1 MFYLFGSGEL
11 ARVAEYYF
19 RHVKQDSRS
28 WLPNFSPNSL
38 GESIVR
44 TVDRDYITDDEMDF
58 DLVKSGQIF
67 IPIGYKNLNTTRER
81 VFNEARARGL
91 TTLDHISSEAR
102 IHKDVV
108 LAPNSGNWIQESV
121 AIQTGCKIGKSN
133 ILWGGTGLHLG
144 HLTEIGDFNW
154 ISTGTVIAGG
164 CKIGNNCFFGVNTSI
179 RNNIEIASFNIIC
192 MGAIVTKSTKPY
204 QVWLP
209 GLNNPSSVDAKD
221 FKIDK

>member
-1 MFYLFGSGEL
+1 
-11 ARVAEYYF
+11 
-19 RHVKQDSRS
+19 
-28 WLPNFSPNSL
+28 L

-108 LAPNSGNWIQESV
+108 LAPNSSNWIQENV
-121 AIQTGCKIGKSN
+121 MIQTGCKIGRGN
-133 ILWGGTGLHLG
+133 ILWSSNTHIG
-144 HLTEIGDFNW
+144 HNSTVQDFCWLTSGCIICSSCTIESNVFIGAN
-154 ISTGTVIAGG
+154 SVIAPQVVVGHH
-164 CKIGNNCFFGVNTSI
+164 SI
-179 RNNIEIASFNIIC
+179 VSSLANLTKSVPPYSVVGAGHNNIL
-192 MGAIVTKSTKPY
+192 K
-204 QVWLP
+204 
-209 GLNNPSSVDAKD
+209 KD
-221 FKIDK
+221 SREVIMK